1 MGRPLKIA
9 STGVDLGFPNLYG
22 VVAGDTGTAG
32 LQILARVKIAGQAED
47 DGYIV
52 RQKGTRK
59 FLVKDTSGN
68 EGVCTLVDGVTGAL
82 NDGEMLIIVT
92 DAATTTH
99 NLKKLGNKF
108 GVTFADVGFYLSFG
122 AADATKPVPG
132 LYEIAQ
138 VTSG

>member
-32 LQILARVKIAGQAED
+32 LQILARAKITGKAEAD
-47 DGYIV
+47 AFII
-52 RQKGTRK
+52 RQKGSRK
-59 FLVKDTSGN
+59 FLVRDANGE
-68 EGVCTLVDGVTGAL
+68 EGVCTLVDGTTGAL
-82 NDGEMLIIVT
+82 GDGEMLIIIT
-92 DAATTTH
+92 DAATNTY
-99 NLKKLGNKF
+99 NLKHIGNKF
-108 GVTFADVGFYLSFG
+108 GVTFGNVGYYLTFG
-122 AADATKPVPG
+122 AASATKPAPG